1 MQKTDWRWVVLL
13 TLGAACGEVA
23 LAQVPASQ
31 AFNATC
37 AKVENVNDGDT
48 FVCVRSSGTRFSV
61 RVAAVDAPESAVQ
74 RGADAAGTQLRELA
88 SDGSRVVCSG
98 KRSGKR
104 WVCRVFTPQERDVGA
119 MLLEAGAVWYYTQY
133 ASEVP
138 PKYRTLYRKLQT
150 TAQAKGAGL
159 WGDEQ
164 PMPPWQCRR
173 NREVGKSCR

>member
-1 MQKTDWRWVVLL
+1 MKKKSWRWVSLL
-13 TLGAACGEVA
+13 SLSMLCGGLA
-23 LAQVPASQ
+23 MAQVPASQ

-37 AKVENVNDGDT
+37 ATVVNVNDGDT
-48 FVCVRSSGTRFSV
+48 FVCVRTSGTRFSV
-61 RVAAVDAPESAVQ
+61 RLAAVDAPETAVQ
-74 RGADAAGTQLRELA
+74 RGADAAGTRLRELA

-104 WVCRVFTPQERDVGA
+104 WVCRVFTTQERDVGA

-133 ASEVP
+133 ANEVP
-138 PKYRTLYRKLQT
+138 PKYRTLYAKLQT
-150 TAQAKGAGL
+150 SAKAKGAGL

-173 NREVGKSCR
+173 NRDVGKPCR

>member
-1 MQKTDWRWVVLL
+1 MKKTDWRRVALL
-13 TLGAACGEVA
+13 ALSAVYGEVA

-31 AFNATC
+31 SFNATC
-37 AKVENVNDGDT
+37 ASVENVNDGDT
-48 FVCVRSSGTRFSV
+48 FVCVRSSGMRFSV
-61 RVAAVDAPESAVQ
+61 RVAAVDAPETTVQ
-74 RGADAAGTQLRELA
+74 RGADAAGTRLRELA

-104 WVCRVFTPQERDVGA
+104 WVCRVFTPQEHDVA
-119 MLLEAGAVWYYTQY
+119 SMLLEAGAVWYYTQY
-133 ASEVP
+133 ANEVP

-159 WGDEQ
+159 WSDEQ

-173 NREVGKSCR
+173 NKDVGKSCR